1 MTSNYLVVAG
11 FFKLFVLVD
20 TPISNVIIYDVKSG
34 FIFSIDQS
42 VMRLSNLEELKTEHT
57 CRAVDQLTGQNT

>member
-11 FFKLFVLVD
+11 FFKLIVLVD
-20 TPISNVIIYDVKSG
+20 TLISNVIIYEVKSG

-42 VMRLSNLEELKTEHT
+42 VMRLITAKYF
-57 CRAVDQLTGQNT
+57 DQSVGQQL